1 MPYTLI
7 SSARSP
13 FGRIVRMVLEA
24 NEIPYEF
31 RALNFVDNKEDA
43 AALSKENPINKVP
56 ILLLPGGER
65 IFDSRVIVNFLIEK
79 HGLRKL
85 TLEEENFVSASYSI
99 MDVSVALFLMKLD
112 GYDMAKS
119 GMYLPRQI
127 ERIPR
132 NLEFLKPWAENV
144 TEWHYPAMSLFACL
158 YWAERRAGTLQVAEH
173 PVLGKFMER
182 FAGSPGVQKTGF

>member
-1 MPYTLI
+1 MSYTLI

-13 FGRIVRMVLEA
+13 FGRIVRMLLEA

-31 RALNFVDNKEDA
+31 RVLNFVDNKEDA

-56 ILLLPGGER
+56 ILILPSGER
-65 IFDSRVIVNFLIEK
+65 IFDSRVIVNYLIEK
-79 HGLRKL
+79 HGLKKL
-85 TLEEENFVSASYSI
+85 TLEEENIVSASYSI

-112 GYDMAKS
+112 GYDMTKP

-132 NLEFLKPWAENV
+132 NLEFLMPWAERV
-144 TEWHYPAMSLFACL
+144 KDWHYPAMSLFACL
-158 YWAERRAGTLQVAEH
+158 YWAERRAGTLEVAKH
-173 PVLGKFMER
+173 PVLQKFMEKFNR
-182 FAGSPGVQKTGF
+182 APGVEKTGF